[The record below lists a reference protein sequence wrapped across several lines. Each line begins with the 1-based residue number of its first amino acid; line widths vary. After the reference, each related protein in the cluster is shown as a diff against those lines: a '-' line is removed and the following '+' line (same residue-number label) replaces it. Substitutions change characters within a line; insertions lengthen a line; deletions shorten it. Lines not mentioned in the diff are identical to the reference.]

1 MAKFRKNHN
10 TQDSNDSSHK
20 RGSFPSGAGVFR
32 LIVGLVFIIII
43 LFVLSQVK
51 MDTWGSSDQQTN
63 NENDITF
70 SDEVIDGVNKSFY
83 PESTTGEVV
92 EHKHYTLSYSE
103 DHEQS
108 EWVAYKLTK
117 DNLRKKR
124 VKRAKK
130 FKPDKSIKGTSA
142 YHNDYT
148 RSGYTRGHLAPA
160 GDMAFSED
168 AMRESFFMSN
178 MSPQLK
184 EFNGGIWR
192 ELEETVRDW
201 AYENEELYIV
211 SGPVLNDGHI
221 IKQIGR
227 NNKVS
232 VPDLF
237 YKIILDIHGSEKKA
251 IAFLMP
257 NEKSEKRISEYA
269 VSIDEIEE
277 LVDINFFAD
286 FLDPELEIELEKSNS
301 IKGWKFDENK
311 YKTRTKKWNNY

>member
-1 MAKFRKNHN
+1 MAKLRKNYSN
-10 TQDSNDSSHK
+10 QDGNDSSHK

-32 LIVGLVFIIII
+32 LIVGLVFVIIV

-51 MDTWGSSDQQTN
+51 MDSWETEETQSTDG
-63 NENDITF
+63 NEITI
-70 SDEVIDGVNKSFY
+70 SDEKIDGVKKSFY

-103 DHEQS
+103 EHEQS

-124 VKRAKK
+124 VPRAKK

-168 AMRESFFMSN
+168 AMRESFYMSN

-201 AYENEELYIV
+201 AYDNDELYIV

-237 YKIILDIHGSEKKA
+237 YKIILDIKGSDKKA

-257 NEKSEKRISEYA
+257 NGKSEKRIEDYA
-269 VSIDEIEE
+269 VSIDEIEA
-277 LVDINFFAD
+277 LVGINFFAD
-286 FLDPELEIELEKSNS
+286 FLDPDLEIELEKSTS
-301 IKGWKFDENK
+301 TKGWEFDEK
-311 YKTRTKKWNNY
+311 KFKTRTKKWNNY